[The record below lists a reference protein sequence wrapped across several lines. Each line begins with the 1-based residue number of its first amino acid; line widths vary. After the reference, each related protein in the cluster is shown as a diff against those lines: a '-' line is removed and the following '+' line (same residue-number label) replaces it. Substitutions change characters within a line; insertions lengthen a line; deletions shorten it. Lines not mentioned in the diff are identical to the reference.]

1 MCWCTCVCMSSRLSV
16 RQSCSQAAAGARTS
30 CKSTAGFGQ
39 GPRARRVG
47 SADRRRIVRPGV
59 SAGFDGRRAPR
70 AARCR
75 RSRARPRRLAENPP
89 RIPRIEASS
98 HRSLQSSATGRPRFL
113 PSSSSSSSPSECR
126 KLLPDGSDRSMRV
139 REGRERAR
147 TPERVPRDGSGSA
160 RARAA
165 RDEKRDDTHRRADWA
180 RKNLFG
186 SGGVR
191 PRDPAWPR
199 GAGAF

>member
-1 MCWCTCVCMSSRLSV
+1 MPRCTCCARMSSRLSV
-16 RQSCSQAAAGARTS
+16 GQSCSQAAAGARTS

-75 RSRARPRRLAENPP
+75 RLTENPP
-89 RIPRIEASS
+89 RIPHNRVSVTTPAPVIS
-98 HRSLQSSATGRPRFL
+98 QRPAGFL
-113 PSSSSSSSPSECR
+113 PSSSSSPSECR
-126 KLLPDGSDRSMRV
+126 KLLTDGSDRSMAV
-139 REGRERAR
+139 RDGRERAR
-147 TPERVPRDGSGSA
+147 APERVPRNGSGSA

-165 RDEKRDDTHRRADWA
+165 RDEKRDATRRRADRA
-180 RKNLFG
+180 SKDILHPFG

-191 PRDPAWPR
+191 PRDPARPR
-199 GAGAF
+199 NAGAF